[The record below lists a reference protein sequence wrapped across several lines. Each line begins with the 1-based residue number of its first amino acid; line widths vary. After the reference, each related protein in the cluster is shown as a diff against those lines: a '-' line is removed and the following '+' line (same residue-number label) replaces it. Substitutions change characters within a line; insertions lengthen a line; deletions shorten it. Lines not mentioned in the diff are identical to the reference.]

1 MLGSVM
7 IIVAVV
13 VPGAAR
19 VRRLLHGDDGAVMIV
34 ARRAELRRGVNPLE
48 FRATARSVPVL
59 VSSRKKPAL
68 PPAWV
73 QITWSPTEND
83 MKAKVDGVAA
93 RSAEMAPPTWLTA
106 VSICSV
112 PTPAKVSLLATEP
125 PLPSSS
131 VPPLPASS
139 RPPPVIEPLTV
150 TAPPNATIV
159 PELLVG
165 PFSVSDPP
173 ALTVMVPALAAVPA
187 LVDARVPST
196 ITPAPFDTLQGA
208 SSR

>member
-1 MLGSVM
+1 M
-7 IIVAVV
+7 
-13 VPGAAR
+13 
-19 VRRLLHGDDGAVMIV
+19 
-34 ARRAELRRGVNPLE
+34 
-48 FRATARSVPVL
+48 L
-59 VSSRKKPAL
+59 VSSRMMPAL
-68 PPAWV
+68 ALPCV
-73 QITWSPTEND
+73 QTTWSPTENNS
-83 MKAKVDGVAA
+83 KRRSTASPPAA
-93 RSAEMAPPTWLTA
+93 PTMEPPIWVTE

-112 PTPAKVSLLATEP
+112 PTPAKVTLLATEL

-139 RPPPVIEPLTV
+139 RPPPS
-150 TAPPNATIV
+150 ATIV

-208 SSR
+208 LPLNVPVSVQDALMTLKILKPWYCSVEPIALRLKVPLPAPPSCKMSLPVPCTKPLMA